1 MRILS
6 NGIGIEVD
14 VQGRAEGIPLVLVM
28 GLAMQLIGWPEELVA
43 LLVDR
48 GFRVIRFD
56 NRDSGLSDGFEDL
69 GTPDIKAVVLRRLLR
84 LPIAAPYSLS
94 DMATDTVGILDA
106 LGIRSAHFCG
116 ASMGGMIVQHV
127 AAHHADR
134 VRTVTLMMSSSGAR
148 HLPGPSFRVL
158 REMYF
163 SRRAGN
169 PREVIERRLRLKRLI
184 GSPAYPTDPARA
196 RARLE
201 ASSSRA
207 WRPGGA
213 ARQTTA
219 ILADGDR
226 TPLLAAIRAPT
237 QVIHGCADVLVPI
250 EAGRDLAA
258 HIPQARAEFIE
269 GMGHDL
275 PLQLLERFADL
286 IAANARRTG
295 DRPPH

>member
-14 VQGRAEGIPLVLVM
+14 VQGRAEGVPLVLVM

-56 NRDSGLSDGFEDL
+56 NRDAGLSDGFEHL
-69 GTPDIKAVVLRRLLR
+69 GTPDMKAVALRRLLR
-84 LPIAAPYSLS
+84 LPITAPYSLA
-94 DMATDTVGILDA
+94 DMALDTVGILDA
-106 LGIRSAHFCG
+106 LGIPSAHFCG

-148 HLPGPSFRVL
+148 HLPGPALRVI

-169 PREVIERRLRLKRLI
+169 PQAVIERRLRLKRLI

-237 QVIHGCADVLVPI
+237 QVIHGCADVLVPVA
-250 EAGRDLAA
+250 AGRDLAA
-258 HIPQARAEFIE
+258 RIPHARAEFIE

-286 IAANARRTG
+286 IAANAGRACK
-295 DRPPH
+295 